1 MDKWI
6 AQARQLGGR
15 VERRWQDADPD
26 VELARWLSRRRVRRR
41 AAGWAIA
48 TALAA
53 AITVPWLASTD
64 DDAPPQQAPL
74 VSLVHVV
81 PPPSPDAAV
90 PAPAPTG
97 LALGDGSVVT
107 AIDPASSLVARS
119 VTAREVTVALVR
131 GEARFEVP
139 DRDDRRFVA
148 LLGLIA
154 VETHGGAFRANVKPR
169 RIEVVAE
176 RGRVVVQSDHRVIA
190 VGETTTFTFPLEPPQ
205 RDAPEPPR
213 DPHEAWRDAASR
225 GDYAAAWEAL
235 DRTRA
240 SIDRMDDLLLAGDVA
255 RLSGH
260 AAAAVPRLVRAMTLH
275 PDDPRAPLAAFTLA
289 RVHLEELGAPR
300 EAARAFARARE
311 LAPNGPLAE
320 DALAREVEA
329 WSRAGETET
338 AHARAVE
345 YTQRYP
351 AGRRLRAVRKFGGLD
366 RP

>member
-6 AQARQLGGR
+6 EQARRLGAR

-26 VELARWLSRRRVRRR
+26 AELARWLSRRRARRL
-41 AAGWAIA
+41 AAGCAIV
-48 TALAA
+48 TTIAA
-53 AITVPWLASTD
+53 AITLPWLASTD
-64 DDAPPQQAPL
+64 DDEPPQEAPL

-90 PAPAPTG
+90 PPAPTG

-131 GEARFEVP
+131 GEARFDVP

-154 VETHGGAFRANVKPR
+154 VETHGGAFRANVAPR

-176 RGRVVVQSDHRVIA
+176 RGRVVVQGDHRVISA
-190 VGETTTFTFPLEPPQ
+190 GETTTFTFPLEPPH
-205 RDAPEPPR
+205 APEPPPR
-213 DPHEAWRDAASR
+213 DPHDAWRDAAGR
-225 GDYAAAWEAL
+225 GDYAAAWAAL
-235 DRTRA
+235 DGTRA
-240 SIDRMDDLLLAGDVA
+240 PIERMEDLLLAGDVA

-260 AAAAVPRLVRAMTLH
+260 AAAAVLPLVRATTLH
-275 PDDPRAPLAAFTLA
+275 PTDPRAPLAAFTLA
-289 RVHLEELGAPR
+289 RVHLEELGALR

-311 LAPNGPLAE
+311 LAPDGPLAE

-329 WSRAGETET
+329 WSRAGETES
-338 AHARAVE
+338 AHARALE

-351 AGRRLRAVRKFGGLD
+351 AGRRLRSVREFGGLD